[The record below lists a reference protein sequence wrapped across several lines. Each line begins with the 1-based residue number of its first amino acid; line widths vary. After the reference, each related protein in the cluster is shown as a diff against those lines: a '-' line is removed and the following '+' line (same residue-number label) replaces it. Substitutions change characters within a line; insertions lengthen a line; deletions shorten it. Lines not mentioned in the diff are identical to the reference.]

1 MLSRSNATAAALL
14 LTLALLLQGCTDA
27 PPRPLHLTPAATH
40 TIASATTA
48 AEPPLPRQ
56 LPVSVASTDAEV
68 LAAATNAYTGYV
80 LAAERLMHG
89 SDTDL
94 QILRDWTTTKFG
106 DSEIEGTRAW
116 LAKGKRLVGAS
127 VVSDFHLLD
136 RQSKGGVVIAV
147 VFSCVDL
154 SHTRVVTKTVQPT
167 ARPSDTTKLTM
178 QVSVRQSQPGVARL
192 AVDGVVA
199 LAKVDRC

>member
-1 MLSRSNATAAALL
+1 
-14 LTLALLLQGCTDA
+14 
-27 PPRPLHLTPAATH
+27 
-40 TIASATTA
+40 
-48 AEPPLPRQ
+48 
-56 LPVSVASTDAEV
+56 
-68 LAAATNAYTGYV
+68 
-80 LAAERLMHG
+80 MHG

-94 QILRDWTTTKFG
+94 QTLRDWTTTKFG

-136 RQSKGGVVIAV
+136 RQNKGGVVIAV

-154 SHTRVVTKTVQPT
+154 SRTRVVTRTSQQAAT
-167 ARPSDTTKLTM
+167 PSDTSKLTM
-178 QVSVRQSQPGVARL
+178 QVSLRQSHPGVAQL
-192 AVDGVVA
+192 AVDRVVA